1 MRALVWDGSRARLVE
16 DAPRPAIAPGTA
28 IVRVRRAGIC
38 STDLQILAG
47 YMGFRGILGHE
58 FVGEVEEGPPEL
70 VGKRVVGEI
79 NFACGRCPTC
89 LERRPRHC
97 PTRSVLG
104 ILGADGAF
112 AELVRLP
119 AANLHVVPDAI
130 DDRRAVFVEPLAA
143 AFEGAEQTRDLK
155 GGRVAVIGSGKLGL
169 LIAQV
174 LASRGDRVSLIGH
187 RESSLERVRARIGD
201 RLARLSVATSL
212 RDQVTR
218 GFDMVVDASGSHEG
232 LAAAMELVRPEG
244 TILLKSTVAGSH
256 TLDLA
261 PLVIDEV
268 RLIGSRCG
276 PFAPAIEA
284 LAADQVTVDALIDD
298 ELPLS
303 NAVGALRKA
312 AAPGKLK
319 VLLDAER

>member
-1 MRALVWDGSRARLVE
+1 MRALVWDGSRARVVA
-16 DAPRPAIAPGTA
+16 DAPRPAIVPGTA
-28 IVRVRRAGIC
+28 IVRVRLAGIC

-58 FVGEVEEGPPEL
+58 FVGEVEEGPREL

-89 LERRPRHC
+89 LARRPRHC

-119 AANLHVVPDAI
+119 VANLHLVPDTI
-130 DDRRAVFVEPLAA
+130 DDHRAVFVEPLAA
-143 AFEGAEQTRDLK
+143 AFEGSEQTRDLT

-169 LIAQV
+169 LLAQV
-174 LASRGDRVSLIGH
+174 LASRGDRVTLICH
-187 RESSLERVRARIGD
+187 RESSLVRLRTRIGA
-201 RLARLSVATSL
+201 RLAALSVVTTV

-218 GFDMVVDASGSHEG
+218 GFDMVVEASGSHDG
-232 LAAAMELVRPEG
+232 LSAAMELVRPEG
-244 TILLKSTVAGSH
+244 TILLKSTVAGPH

-268 RLIGSRCG
+268 RVIGSRCG
-276 PFAPAIEA
+276 PFGPAIEA
-284 LAADQVTVDALIDD
+284 LAGGGVVVEPLIDD

-303 NAVGALRKA
+303 DAERALREA
-312 AAPGKLK
+312 ATPGKLK
-319 VLLDAER
+319 VLLDVAH